1 MGAALRRDVHITLTP
16 YAPGCGGLPLR
27 SEARNLHLFAVE
39 PGQAV
44 RALVDRLERPPSAL
58 AVEVV
63 GGCVQIVGRVEGM
76 KSAQPLAWV
85 GDGLTEA
92 EIRSELEA
100 ERFRR
105 AA

>member
-1 MGAALRRDVHITLTP
+1 MKRDVHITLTP
-16 YAPGCGGLPLR
+16 YAPGCGQTPIHAEG
-27 SEARNLHLFAVE
+27 RNLHLFAVK

-44 RALVDRLERPPSAL
+44 RALVERLERAPTAL
-58 AVEVV
+58 AVEEV

-76 KSAQPLAWV
+76 RSAQPLAWV
-85 GDGLTEA
+85 GDGLTAA
-92 EIRSELEA
+92 EIRAELEA

>member
-1 MGAALRRDVHITLTP
+1 MGAAVRRDVHITLTP
-16 YAPGCGGLPLR
+16 YAPGCGHLAIR
-27 SEARNLHLFAVE
+27 SETRNLHLFAVE

-58 AVEVV
+58 AVEMV

-76 KSAQPLAWV
+76 RAAQPLAWV

>member
-1 MGAALRRDVHITLTP
+1 MGAAVKRDVHITLTP
-16 YAPGCGGLPLR
+16 YAPGCGALPIRAERRVL
-27 SEARNLHLFAVE
+27 SLYAVE

-44 RALVDRLERPPSAL
+44 RALVERLERQPAAL

-63 GGCVQIVGRVEGM
+63 GDCVQIVGRVSGM
-76 KSAQPLAWV
+76 KAAQPLAWV
-85 GDGLTEA
+85 GDGLTAEEA
-92 EIRSELEA
+92 RIELEA

>member
-1 MGAALRRDVHITLTP
+1 MRRDVHITLTP
-16 YAPGCGGLPLR
+16 YAPGCERTPIQAEG
-27 SEARNLHLFAVE
+27 RNLHLFAVE

-44 RALVDRLERPPSAL
+44 RALVDRLEREPTAL

-63 GGCVQIVGRVEGM
+63 GDCVQIVGRVQGM
-76 KSAQPLAWV
+76 KAAQPLAWV
-85 GDGLTEA
+85 GDGLTA
-92 EIRSELEA
+92 SEIRAELEA

>member
-1 MGAALRRDVHITLTP
+1 MTRRDVHITLTP
-16 YAPGCGGLPLR
+16 YAPGCESLAITSGV
-27 SEARNLHLFAVE
+27 RNLSLYAVE

-44 RALVDRLERPPSAL
+44 RALVDRLERPPTAL

-63 GGCVQIVGRVEGM
+63 GGCVQIIGRVEGM

-92 EIRSELEA
+92 EIRAELEA

>member
-1 MGAALRRDVHITLTP
+1 MGAAVKRDVHITLTP
-16 YAPGCGGLPLR
+16 YAPGCSALPIRAERRVL
-27 SEARNLHLFAVE
+27 SLYAVE

-44 RALVDRLERPPSAL
+44 RALVERLERQPTAL

-63 GGCVQIVGRVEGM
+63 GGAVQIVGRVEGM

-92 EIRSELEA
+92 EIRAELEA

>member
-1 MGAALRRDVHITLTP
+1 VTRRDVHITLTP
-16 YAPGCGGLPLR
+16 YAPGCSALPIRAERRVL
-27 SEARNLHLFAVE
+27 SLYAVE

-44 RALVDRLERPPSAL
+44 RELVERLERPPTAL

-63 GGCVQIVGRVEGM
+63 GGCVQMIGRVEGM

-85 GDGLTEA
+85 GDGLTDA
-92 EIRSELEA
+92 EIRAELEA